1 MSKRFTLYAS
11 GTSLRS
17 SWELVSL
24 HVLRS
29 ADTIQTVR
37 WHPGDRREGE
47 QNMKRSYG
55 LLRLRWVPLCT
66 GITSGPQGVYNQFS
80 LKSIFVYL
88 FIAEVKRYRS
98 TTHGGNV
105 DLYLYF
111 SDFAGCSFLFGFVL
125 GLEQASYFV
134 HKFVLRTLLCCKA
147 SASAGSSKHLLQ
159 VRSFVSDLADCAHPL
174 T

>member
-1 MSKRFTLYAS
+1 MRDVLAANSQGEHRLLSLGRPFSFVFILVDLSSGSYSGPSMSKRFTLYAS

-98 TTHGGNV
+98 TTHGGKCGS
-105 DLYLYF
+105 LSL
-111 SDFAGCSFLFGFVL
+111 L
-125 GLEQASYFV
+125 
-134 HKFVLRTLLCCKA
+134 LRLR
-147 SASAGSSKHLLQ
+147 G
-159 VRSFVSDLADCAHPL
+159 V
-174 T
+174 